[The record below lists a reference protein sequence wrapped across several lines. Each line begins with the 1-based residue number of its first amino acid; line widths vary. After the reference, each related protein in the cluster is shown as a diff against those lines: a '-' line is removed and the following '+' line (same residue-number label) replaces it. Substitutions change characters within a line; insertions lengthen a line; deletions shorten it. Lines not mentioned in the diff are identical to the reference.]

1 MPLECAG
8 MASETYLV
16 FGDES
21 GTADLRDDPYFP
33 VFVVAMC
40 MFEEEAYRDVV
51 VPMFEELKLRHFGR
65 RDVVLHE
72 RDIRRREK
80 EFAALGDG
88 PRRAAFFEDLTDVM
102 RAAPA
107 EIAAVAIDKR
117 SHGSHLPEIFDP
129 YPLCAEIGLDLV
141 LNEARGRNAQLER
154 IIFESRGKREDA
166 ELRDEVASYLR
177 VAYRTLDTHP
187 VLEFAKKDAGLAGTE
202 MADLVAYPIAREV
215 MGRRM
220 PNLPFEVVEEK
231 FLGSGAGERGLVAIP
246 R

>member
-1 MPLECAG
+1 
-8 MASETYLV
+8 MADETYLV

-40 MFEEEAYRDVV
+40 AFEEGAYRDEV

-65 RDVVLHE
+65 LDVVFHE

-88 PRRAAFFEDLTDVM
+88 PRRAAFFGDLTDVM
-102 RAAPA
+102 RAVPA
-107 EIAAVAIDKR
+107 RIAAVAIDKQ
-117 SHGSHLPEIFDP
+117 SHGSRLPEIFDP
-129 YPLCAEIGLDLV
+129 YPLCAEIGLDLA
-141 LNEARGRNAQLER
+141 LKEARAAGGRIGR
-154 IIFESRGKREDA
+154 IVFESRGKREDT
-166 ELRDEVASYLR
+166 ELREEVSSYMR
-177 VAYRTLDTHP
+177 VAYRTLDVHP
-187 VLEFAKKDAGLAGTE
+187 VLEFANKEAGLAGVE

-220 PNLPFEVVEEK
+220 PNLPFEVIEEK
-231 FLGSGAGERGLVAIP
+231 FFGSGKSGNGESGMVVIP

>member
-1 MPLECAG
+1 MAG
-8 MASETYLV
+8 ETYLV

-40 MFEEEAYRDVV
+40 VFEEGAYRNEV

-65 RDVVLHE
+65 RDMALHE

-88 PRRAAFFEDLTDVM
+88 PRRAAFFRDLTNVM
-102 RAAPA
+102 RTVPA
-107 EIAAVAIDKR
+107 RIAAVVIDKQ
-117 SHGSHLPEIFDP
+117 SHESRLPEIFDP
-129 YPLCAEIGLDLV
+129 YPLCAEIGLDLA
-141 LNEARGRNAQLER
+141 LQEARAAGGR
-154 IIFESRGKREDA
+154 IGKIVFESRGKREDT
-166 ELRDEVASYLR
+166 ELREEVSSYLR
-177 VAYRTLDTHP
+177 VAYRTLDVHP
-187 VLEFAKKDAGLAGTE
+187 VLEFAGKEAGLAGVE

-215 MGRRM
+215 TGRRM
-220 PNLPFEVVEEK
+220 PNLPFEVIEEK
-231 FLGSGAGERGLVAIP
+231 FLGSAEPGNGERGLVVIP